1 MTPTTRILIV
11 EDEEIL
17 AANLRE
23 YFLKRAAEVR
33 VVGSGEA
40 ALDCAPD
47 FEPDL
52 MVIDFGLPGR
62 DGLDTFVELQQ
73 VCPRVR
79 CVLMTGHPTH
89 AVFRAAHD
97 CGIGWVLEKPFPF
110 SALEEIVPAATLVS
124 AVKQTDGYRISSK
137 RRRGERRH
145 AGVAA
150 SMPLHTADG
159 WVTTERRGLDR
170 RGIGERRATAASPA
184 G

>member
-1 MTPTTRILIV
+1 MPPKTKILIV

-17 AANLRE
+17 AGNLRE

-33 VVGSGEA
+33 VVGSGED

-52 MVIDFGLPGR
+52 LVIDFGLPGR
-62 DGLDTFVELQQ
+62 DGLGTFVELQQ
-73 VCPRVR
+73 ICPQVR
-79 CVLMTGHPTH
+79 CVLMTGHPTD

-97 CGIGWVLEKPFPF
+97 CGIGCVLEKPFPF
-110 SALEEIVPAATLVS
+110 SALEGIVPAASLVP
-124 AVKQTDGYRISSK
+124 ALKPTDGYRISAT

-145 AGVAA
+145 ADVAA

-159 WVTTERRGLDR
+159 WVTKERRGRDR
-170 RGIGERRATAASPA
+170 RRVGERRDTAASPA
-184 G
+184 C